1 MLTINAIL
9 KDLKDVPE
17 SRLEELFQFIQ
28 SLSKQSKL
36 TAKSESLRKKILSFG
51 GAFNDMSKK
60 DYVEFVNQNKKVRSD
75 LFSRNAGN

>member
-51 GAFNDMSKK
+51 GAFNDMSTK

-75 LFSRNAGN
+75 LFSRNAGY

>member
-51 GAFNDMSKK
+51 GAFNDMSTK
-60 DYVEFVNQNKKVRSD
+60 DYAEFVNQNKKVRSD

>member
-36 TAKSESLRKKILSFG
+36 TAKSEALRKKILSFG
-51 GAFNDMSKK
+51 GAFNDMSTK